1 MNNIFNYDNK
11 FFRTVN
17 KITDGFYASIL
28 WLVFSI
34 PIITFGA
41 STTAFYYTVHK
52 SLRGNRGYVW
62 NSFWGAFKSNF
73 KQATKI
79 WLVLLVLFVF
89 LFADN
94 QITFEFLKQGSSL
107 GMLYYFFY
115 LMMFFEAVWAVYIFA
130 YSARFEN
137 GWKAT
142 MKNAAIIAVVNLPW
156 SFLVLVLLIGA
167 SLVIYVS
174 PFMITL
180 MPAAVACI
188 FDKFLE
194 KIFRKYMT
202 EEDLAREQELDW
214 GNREL

>member
-17 KITDGFYASIL
+17 KIVDGFYASIL
-28 WLVFSI
+28 WLIFSI
-34 PIITFGA
+34 PIVTFGA

-62 NSFWGAFKSNF
+62 SSFWGAFKSNF
-73 KQATKI
+73 KQTTKI
-79 WLVLLVLFVF
+79 WLVLLVLLAF
-89 LFADN
+89 LFADH

-115 LMMFFEAVWAVYIFA
+115 IMMFFEAVWAVYIFA

-142 MKNAAIIAVVNLPW
+142 MKNAAIIAVANLPW
-156 SFLVLVLLIGA
+156 SFVVLALLIGA
-167 SLVIYVS
+167 SLVVYVS
-174 PFMITL
+174 PLMITL
-180 MPAAVACI
+180 MPAAVACLC
-188 FDKFLE
+188 DMFLE

-202 EEDLAREQELDW
+202 QEDLEREQELDW